1 MEGLCCVKGRRWD
14 QVFPAMTLFL
24 EHRRLG
30 QAHTPTLQRRE
41 AVTVFEHQAGASVE
55 KAQTVPGGGRE
66 S

>member
-1 MEGLCCVKGRRWD
+1 MEGLCHVKGQRWD

-30 QAHTPTLQRRE
+30 QTHTLALQQHE
-41 AVTVFEHQAGASVE
+41 AVTVFEHQAGASME
-55 KAQTVPGGGRE
+55 KGPTVPRGGRE